1 MITRTVRDV
10 IGDPEFWPN
19 FMQSE
24 LQGPPD
30 MRGAMITDVFV
41 SGDQI
46 AIQTKGADC
55 GQTFSTF
62 VVVDRELRDRLTRVL
77 RPALSVYEAVAAE
90 I

>member
-1 MITRTVRDV
+1 VDTKTVRDV

-19 FMQSE
+19 FMHSE
-24 LQGPPD
+24 LHGSPD
-30 MRGAMITDVFV
+30 MRGAMITDVLV

-46 AIQTKGADC
+46 AVQTNGAVC

-62 VVVDRELRDRLTRVL
+62 VVEDRDLRERVTRVL
-77 RPALSVYEAVAAE
+77 RPALNVYEAVAAE

>member
-1 MITRTVRDV
+1 VITRTVRDV

-24 LQGPPD
+24 PQGPPD

-55 GQTFSTF
+55 GQTFSMF
-62 VVVDRELRDRLTRVL
+62 VVEDGELRDRLTRVL
-77 RPALSVYEAVAAE
+77 RPALSAYEAVAAE

>member
-1 MITRTVRDV
+1 MDTKTVRDV

-19 FMQSE
+19 FMHSE
-24 LQGPPD
+24 LQGSPD
-30 MRGAMITDVFV
+30 MQGAMITDVFV

-46 AIQTKGADC
+46 AVQTKGAAC

-62 VVVDRELRDRLTRVL
+62 IVEDGELRARLTRVL
-77 RPALSVYEAVAAE
+77 QPALSVYEAVAAK